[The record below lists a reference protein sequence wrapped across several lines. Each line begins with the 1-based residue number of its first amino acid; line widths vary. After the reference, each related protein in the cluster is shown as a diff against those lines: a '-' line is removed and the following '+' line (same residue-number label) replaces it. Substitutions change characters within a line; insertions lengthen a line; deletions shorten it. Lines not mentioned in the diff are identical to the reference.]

1 MWAISGSKFPFL
13 SPPTKKKSWMSR
25 AFFFFLPVCFGPVK
39 VTLFLKEP
47 TRFCVLNQHRSGTEK
62 RIYQQHFSRKQSSEA
77 IKNWTISATLLF
89 FLCLFFFLKI
99 ASNDEYDEWFW
110 DCFLLDRNDHLSR
123 VEQQS
128 YSGAKVTQV
137 ERPGHFNLI
146 LGHFKRI
153 LPHSAHF
160 KLRKLHLP
168 EKFRP
173 DLVTHYGDFN
183 PFEKYVKMGSFPS
196 KGWISTCF

>member
-25 AFFFFLPVCFGPVK
+25 AFFFFLRVCFGPVK

-89 FLCLFFFLKI
+89 FFMFVLFFENCIEWWIWWMILRLFSLGQKRSSESSRTTKLQRSKGD
-99 ASNDEYDEWFW
+99 ASWT
-110 DCFLLDRNDHLSR
+110 S
-123 VEQQS
+123 
-128 YSGAKVTQV
+128 
-137 ERPGHFNLI
+137 NLI